1 MPAPDELEK
10 TKVGEAMINKPSD
23 EDKKLFIKNW
33 IENIP
38 KTLLVKYF
46 KKENQEMKI
55 KNQ

>member
-1 MPAPDELEK
+1 
-10 TKVGEAMINKPSD
+10 MINKPSD
-23 EDKKLFIKNW
+23 EDKKLFIKNL

-46 KKENQEMKI
+46 KKESQVMKI